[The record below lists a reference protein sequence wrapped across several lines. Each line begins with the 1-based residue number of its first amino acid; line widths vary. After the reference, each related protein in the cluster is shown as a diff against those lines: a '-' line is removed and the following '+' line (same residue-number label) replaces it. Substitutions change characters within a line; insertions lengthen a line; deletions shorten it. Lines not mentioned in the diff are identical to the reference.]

1 MDFGVRLLNVTDEFP
16 ELLLVFELN
25 DCGNGGSLPRI
36 LSDNMSGSI
45 REEQI
50 EDILGQCH
58 KDCLLLFDGY
68 DEYEKNKKESGSSR
82 ELDLI
87 IKREARK
94 NFNLIVSTRPWNSE
108 GLLYE
113 RRLGFEKVSISNF
126 NKPKRNDFI
135 ENFFVQNPP
144 KEDANDLINTLDSPD
159 CVVPKEIAAA
169 PRMLLYICNS
179 NKKLKEDILKTKVL
193 FWDQVWE
200 LMRRTHNLKYPTEK
214 ITKEGLAQ
222 TKRKLAEFAEG
233 KKDEEMSF
241 DKFYEWFG
249 EEKGLDLFYFGVY
262 SIEET
267 ETPPWEEEAE
277 DGVAVAPTYGVSIQ
291 DMLENECEE
300 IGQEKEEARRKEE
313 EKKKKRKEDDEK
325 KKRKEKEES
334 KKRQEEMRGQE
345 IPYWILPLLGLA
357 VGLFAIWKN

>member
-1 MDFGVRLLNVTDEFP
+1 
-16 ELLLVFELN
+16 
-25 DCGNGGSLPRI
+25 
-36 LSDNMSGSI
+36 
-45 REEQI
+45 
-50 EDILGQCH
+50 
-58 KDCLLLFDGY
+58 
-68 DEYEKNKKESGSSR
+68 
-82 ELDLI
+82 
-87 IKREARK
+87 
-94 NFNLIVSTRPWNSE
+94 
-108 GLLYE
+108 
-113 RRLGFEKVSISNF
+113 
-126 NKPKRNDFI
+126 
-135 ENFFVQNPP
+135 
-144 KEDANDLINTLDSPD
+144 
-159 CVVPKEIAAA
+159 
-169 PRMLLYICNS
+169 MLLYICTIWSNS

-262 SIEET
+262 SIEEM
-267 ETPPWEEEAE
+267 ETPPWEEEAK

-313 EKKKKRKEDDEK
+313 EKEKKRKEDDEK

-334 KKRQEEMRGQE
+334 KKGQEEMRGQE
-345 IPYWILPLLGLA
+345 IPWILLLLGLA